1 VDAKDTLLLGKCGNG
16 ACGIFAEEAVSVA
29 GDEAVAKLA
38 QGAGDESE
46 DASEEWPEAWDEAER
61 LFYGVGA
68 AVEALVWREGR
79 GDEDDAL
86 GCGRCGEGGEKF
98 FCERGLLGDEAEL
111 GGAVVL
117 EEVADDA
124 VAEGAY
130 AVVEEDGVG
139 FDLLAL
145 VIRHGVAETLI
156 LE

>member
-1 VDAKDTLLLGKCGNG
+1 V
-16 ACGIFAEEAVSVA
+16 
-29 GDEAVAKLA
+29 
-38 QGAGDESE
+38 
-46 DASEEWPEAWDEAER
+46 R
-61 LFYGVGA
+61 
-68 AVEALVWREGR
+68 
-79 GDEDDAL
+79 
-86 GCGRCGEGGEKF
+86 EGGEKF